1 MSQKF
6 LRRAALLLALASA
19 FTMGVVSPGAP
30 APEMPAIETPAPGL
44 PIPDMPT
51 FDIPD
56 IPMFDTPM
64 FEVPVIEDPLYGYL
78 PPISPDPLKADAR
91 IAPSA
96 HMSFEELVGDDK
108 ERGSPPKDFPDKD
121 TYKVVIDKGNKVM
134 TVYDREDDTIVR
146 QMLCTIGKAE
156 TPSPRG
162 TFKMGKHRVRFGRFV
177 DFDCCAQ
184 YWTEITRNVYI
195 HSVLYREKN
204 AKTLIRQSY
213 RELGK
218 AASHGCIRL
227 TVPDAKWIYENIA
240 PGTKCEF
247 IKAEKDEALRESLR
261 LAPLPKKK

>member
-1 MSQKF
+1 MSQNF
-6 LRRAALLLALASA
+6 LRRAALLLAMASA
-19 FTMGVVSPGAP
+19 FTMGVIPPGVP
-30 APEMPAIETPAPGL
+30 APEVPAIEMPA
-44 PIPDMPT
+44 
-51 FDIPD
+51 PD
-56 IPMFDTPM
+56 IPLYEAPALDIPM
-64 FEVPVIEDPLYGYL
+64 FEVPVIEDPLFGFL
-78 PPISPDPLKADAR
+78 PSEKPEMPEEPWKADPH

-96 HMSFEELVGDDK
+96 HFSFERLVGDDK
-108 ERGSPPKDFPDKD
+108 KRDKPPTEFPDKD
-121 TYKVVIDKGNKVM
+121 TFKLVIDKGNCVM
-134 TVYDREDDTIVR
+134 TVYDREDDSIVR
-146 QMLCTIGKAE
+146 QMLCTIGKPE

-195 HSVLYREKN
+195 HSVLYREKS

>member
-1 MSQKF
+1 MSKNF
-6 LRRAALLLALASA
+6 MRSAALLLAIASA
-19 FTMGVVSPGAP
+19 FTMGVIAPGAP
-30 APEMPAIETPAPGL
+30 EPEMPAIEAPAP
-44 PIPDMPT
+44 
-51 FDIPD
+51 DILMPD
-56 IPMFDTPM
+56 IPM
-64 FEVPVIEDPLYGYL
+64 FEVPVIEDPWFGYL
-78 PPISPDPLKADAR
+78 PPEMPDKPLKADPH

-96 HMSFEELVGDDK
+96 HFSFEELVGDDK
-108 ERGSPPKDFPDKD
+108 KRDKPPTEFPDKD
-121 TYKVVIDKGNKVM
+121 TFKIVIDKGNCVM
-134 TVYDREDDTIVR
+134 TVYDREDDSIVR
-146 QMLCTIGKAE
+146 QMLCTIGEPE

-195 HSVLYREKN
+195 HSILYREKS

-247 IKAEKDEALRESLR
+247 IKAEKDEALRESLA
-261 LAPLPKKK
+261 LAPLPKKKK